1 MKNKREYIV
10 PSLAVVQL
18 KLYGCTLAVASG
30 LDAVSEGKMEVR
42 FTEEE
47 YDGEFH

>member
-18 KLYGCTLAVASG
+18 KPYGCTLAVASKFG
-30 LDAVSEGKMEVR
+30 EVSGDRMEVR
-42 FTEEE
+42 FTEED
-47 YDGEFH
+47 YDGEFY

>member
-18 KLYGCTLAVASG
+18 KPYGCTLAVASELG
-30 LDAVSEGKMEVR
+30 VVSEGRMEVR

-47 YDGEFH
+47 YDGEFY